1 MCCTDNSQAR
11 GLPGTSDQSPCWK
24 SFGVIFTAKGCTAD
38 QRATWKTGNCYRSA
52 GLGAWNTE
60 CPLPLASFG
69 GVCPA
74 VSFWAGSK
82 QHLGHIDGVPSL
94 NISLGFTS
102 PIIVWHATY
111 DDELV
116 HWRIHHL
123 LLFLSCPARILRRW
137 RALAR
142 LHQRAGI
149 LQWPLRP
156 KHHVSWLLFWV
167 NLFLLNWFS
176 WWDALDVYIFDPNC
190 HVLGVCI

>member
-60 CPLPLASFG
+60 CPLPLASIG

-94 NISLGFTS
+94 NISLGFTFPNHCLTCNIWWWTGS
-102 PIIVWHATY
+102 LKDSSSSAVSFMSSQDLAAMAGTGSVASKSWYFAMATPAKTPCVMAIV
-111 DDELV
+111 
-116 HWRIHHL
+116 
-123 LLFLSCPARILRRW
+123 LSEFVFAQLILMV
-137 RALAR
+137 
-142 LHQRAGI
+142 GC
-149 LQWPLRP
+149 
-156 KHHVSWLLFWV
+156 SWCI
-167 NLFLLNWFS
+167 
-176 WWDALDVYIFDPNC
+176 YIRS
-190 HVLGVCI
+190 